1 MNAPAIFLITP
12 GLVAFAAYG
21 FFPRRSRLTI
31 FLVVLYSLFLAFTAS
46 AIPLGAPWIILG
58 HPLPVSNTLSFLGR
72 SFTFNPEVRPII
84 MFLCLGAAALLA
96 GSMAVS
102 SNRILIPVL
111 LLVLSLLFASLF
123 IQPFLYASFF
133 LFLSVVLLSLLL
145 SDASHPSPRGAV
157 RWISY
162 SVFGTLFLLLA
173 GSGISLYSNLPAD
186 PAKLEPILI
195 QLCLGFGLLL
205 AFPPFHFWLPEV
217 SDDSPPYSV
226 SLVLSLY
233 VGGVIFIL
241 LRFLDGFSWL
251 RQSSSVYLVFLLAG
265 SGMCVLGSSLSLV
278 QSRLGRCV
286 GYLSLS
292 NLGVVF
298 LSLSITGPIGV
309 KGGLVLLALR
319 GLSLLVWGVSFHTL
333 RPKQASDH
341 IADLRGRAFS
351 SPVAF
356 SAALLS
362 GLSLVGVPGLFSFP
376 AFWAVLR
383 AVSDPGSPGSPA
395 VFPQLAILFSM
406 AAGIISLYRFARPMM
421 QVPLAISISREGGR
435 LFRAL
440 LLVSIISFF
449 LLGIFPQIL
458 APWIS
463 RAASAFPN
471 LIPQ

>member
-21 FFPRRSRLTI
+21 FFPRRPRLTI
-31 FLVVLYSLFLAFTAS
+31 FLAVLYSVFLGFTAS

-72 SFTFNPEVRPII
+72 SFTFNPEVRPVI

-111 LLVLSLLFASLF
+111 LLVLSLLLASLF

-162 SVFGTLFLLLA
+162 SVLGTLFLLLA

-205 AFPPFHFWLPEV
+205 SFPPFHFWLPEV

-251 RQSSSVYLVFLLAG
+251 HQSSSVYLVFLLAG
-265 SGMCVLGSSLSLV
+265 SGMCVVGSSLSLV

-298 LSLSITGPIGV
+298 LSLSISGPIGV
-309 KGGLVLLALR
+309 MGGLVLLALR
-319 GLSLLVWGVSFHTL
+319 GLSLLIWGISFHTL

-351 SPVAF
+351 NPVAF

-362 GLSLVGVPGLFSFP
+362 GLSLVGIPGLFSFP

-383 AVSDPGSPGSPA
+383 SVSDPGSPGSPA

-440 LLVSIISFF
+440 LLLSILSFF

-458 APWIS
+458 APWVS

-471 LIPQ
+471 LVPQ

>member
-12 GLVAFAAYG
+12 GLVAFAAYV

-31 FLVVLYSLFLAFTAS
+31 FLAVLYSLFLAFTAS

-84 MFLCLGAAALLA
+84 MFLCLGTAALLA
-96 GSMAVS
+96 GSMAVT

-265 SGMCVLGSSLSLV
+265 SGMCVIGSSLSLV

-298 LSLSITGPIGV
+298 LSLSIAGPIGV

-351 SPVAF
+351 NPVAF

-383 AVSDPGSPGSPA
+383 SVSDPGSSGSPA

-406 AAGIISLYRFARPMM
+406 VAGIIALYRFARPMM

-458 APWIS
+458 APWVS

>member
-12 GLVAFAAYG
+12 GFVAIAAYV

-31 FLVVLYSLFLAFTAS
+31 FLAVLYSLFLAFTAS

-58 HPLPVSNTLSFLGR
+58 HPLPISNTLSFLGR

-133 LFLSVVLLSLLL
+133 LFLSVVLLSPLL

-162 SVFGTLFLLLA
+162 SVLGTLFLLLA
-173 GSGISLYSNLPAD
+173 GSGISLYSDLPPD

-265 SGMCVLGSSLSLV
+265 SGMCVIGSALSLV
-278 QSRLGRCV
+278 QNRLGRCV

-298 LSLSITGPIGV
+298 LSLSIAGPIGV
-309 KGGLVLLALR
+309 MGGLVLLALR

-333 RPKQASDH
+333 RPKQASDY
-341 IADLRGRAFS
+341 ISDLRGRAFS
-351 SPVAF
+351 NPVAF

-376 AFWAVLR
+376 AFWSVLR
-383 AVSDPGSPGSPA
+383 SVSDPGSPGSPA
-395 VFPQLAILFSM
+395 VLPQLAILFSM

-458 APWIS
+458 APWVS
-463 RAASAFPN
+463 SAASAFPN

>member
-1 MNAPAIFLITP
+1 
-12 GLVAFAAYG
+12 
-21 FFPRRSRLTI
+21 
-31 FLVVLYSLFLAFTAS
+31 
-46 AIPLGAPWIILG
+46 
-58 HPLPVSNTLSFLGR
+58 
-72 SFTFNPEVRPII
+72 
-84 MFLCLGAAALLA
+84 
-96 GSMAVS
+96 
-102 SNRILIPVL
+102 
-111 LLVLSLLFASLF
+111 
-123 IQPFLYASFF
+123 
-133 LFLSVVLLSLLL
+133 
-145 SDASHPSPRGAV
+145 
-157 RWISY
+157 
-162 SVFGTLFLLLA
+162 LA

-226 SLVLSLY
+226 SLILSLY

-251 RQSSSVYLVFLLAG
+251 RQSSTVYLVFLLAG
-265 SGMCVLGSSLSLV
+265 SGMCVIGSSLSLV

-298 LSLSITGPIGV
+298 LSLSIAGPIGV
-309 KGGLVLLALR
+309 KNGLVLLALR

-341 IADLRGRAFS
+341 IAVLRGRAFTN
-351 SPVAF
+351 PVAF

-362 GLSLVGVPGLFSFP
+362 GLSLVGLPGLFSFP

-383 AVSDPGSPGSPA
+383 SVSNPGSSGSPA

-406 AAGIISLYRFARPMM
+406 SAGIVSLYRFARPMM
-421 QVPLAISISREGGR
+421 QVPLALSISRGGGR

-440 LLVSIISFF
+440 LLVSIVSFF
-449 LLGIFPQIL
+449 LLGVFPQIL
-458 APWIS
+458 APWVS

-471 LIPQ
+471 LLPQ